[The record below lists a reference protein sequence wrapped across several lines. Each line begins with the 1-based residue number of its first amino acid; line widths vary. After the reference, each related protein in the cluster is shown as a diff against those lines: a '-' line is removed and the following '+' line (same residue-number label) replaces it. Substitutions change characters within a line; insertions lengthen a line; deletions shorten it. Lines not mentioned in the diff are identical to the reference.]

1 MVIGPAYFRDNPA
14 LPYRSAQTRL
24 FGVHKEQQ
32 GASREKYA
40 PVVRTAARAR
50 GRDTHLS
57 TSALFGVQV
66 RTLFDTFSVWRVL
79 RKNKPRLSAPIV
91 RVYCRRWRLV
101 RRILATIRRCPTV
114 APKRDFSG
122 STRNNRVRAEKS
134 TRPWCERRLGLA
146 AQARTCPPR
155 LCLGSKFARFLMH
168 SAFGEFFVK
177 TNRNCQRR

>member
-1 MVIGPAYFRDNPA
+1 MVYGPAYIRDNSA

-57 TSALFGVQV
+57 TSALFGVQI
-66 RTLFDTFSVWRVL
+66 RTLFDAFSVWRVL
-79 RKNKPRLSAPIV
+79 RKNEPELSAPVV
-91 RVYCRRWRLV
+91 RVYGRRLCLV
-101 RRILATIRRCPTV
+101 RRICATIQRCGTV
-114 APKRDFSG
+114 APKLDFSG

-134 TRPWCERRLGLA
+134 TLPWSERWLGLA
-146 AQARTCPPR
+146 AETRTVN
-155 LCLGSKFARFLMH
+155 LGSVWGPISH
-168 SAFGEFFVK
+168 AF
-177 TNRNCQRR
+177 CCIQRLTGSS